1 MANGQRFDVAI
12 VGASIAGCAAARLF
26 AQAGARVAL
35 IERNP
40 DPAAY
45 KVVCTHAIQS
55 SATPT
60 IERLGLAPLLDARGA
75 IHIRGEA
82 WSPYGGWIRAPSD
95 VPYGYSVTRRTL
107 DPLLRKLAA
116 DTPGVE
122 LLA

>member
-45 KVVCTHAIQS
+45 KVICTHAIQS

-60 IERLGLAPLLDARGA
+60 IERLGLAPLLEARGA
-75 IHIRGEA
+75 VRTGAAFWAPYSGWVHIPRHGPRG
-82 WSPYGGWIRAPSD
+82 WGG
-95 VPYGYSVTRRTL
+95 
-107 DPLLRKLAA
+107 
-116 DTPGVE
+116 TPPTP
-122 LLA
+122 